1 MDPSTS
7 VQQNNSSHQIC
18 NPAIIEQIF
27 RCSACRLEFASN
39 ADAAAHLSE
48 KHCDLTSSSNSTNS
62 TIVENELSSANI
74 HNEEVKIE
82 VEID

>member
-39 ADAAAHLSE
+39 VDAAAHLSE
-48 KHCDLTSSSNSTNS
+48 ENCDLTSSSNS